1 MFNVRITTPKEISEG
16 GKIVRELCACRSA
29 GQDELTIKCEG
40 PHGKKALSE
49 LNDHRDGR
57 FTLYIRPQVR
67 TGTYKLWVV
76 RYLRVVRYLPVY
88 GTVPVLTSYVSF
100 YQDEKA
106 SIAIIIQQNTVTN
119 LDFWLMV

>member
-1 MFNVRITTPKEISEG
+1 MFSVRITTPKEISEG

-67 TGTYKLWVV
+67 TYKLHLTGSM
-76 RYLRVVRYLPVY
+76 YLLGIRH
-88 GTVPVLTSYVSF
+88 GTVPYRFSPATHVSF